1 MHHLDYTKTPLLVIW
16 EVTRG
21 CALACRHCRAATWD
35 FTDPGEL
42 STSEGKHLLDSI
54 HAMGTPIVVFTGG
67 DPLRRD
73 DLEELIA
80 HARGLGLKTGT
91 IPATGPRLT
100 RERILS
106 LRNAGLDQ
114 LALSLDAPTADEHDG
129 FRRVPGCFDKA
140 LEAAG
145 WARDAGL
152 ALQVN
157 TVFASWNAHH
167 GDAMAQ
173 LVAGLGPVFW
183 EVFFLV
189 PVGRGA
195 ALAPCSASELEALFG
210 VLHATSQRVPFVVKV
225 TEAPQY
231 RVYLAK
237 HPGAAPRNPARDSAP
252 LPSAHHHVGGA
263 LKDRRTGIN
272 SGKGFCFVDHRGLV
286 MPSGFLP
293 VPCGDVREGDLAT
306 IYREHPTF
314 VALRDPR
321 KLEGGCGACAWNDL
335 CGGSR
340 ARAFA
345 VTGNMFAAEPMCA
358 LARRLEEARTGQ
370 TGLVEGTRI
379 DP

>member
-1 MHHLDYTKTPLLVIW
+1 MFDLDYAKSPLLVIW

-21 CALACRHCRAATWD
+21 CALACQHCRAATWD
-35 FTDPGEL
+35 FTDPEEL
-42 STSEGKHLLDSI
+42 STDEGKRLIDGI
-54 HAMGTPIVVFTGG
+54 KAMGTPIVVFTGG

-80 HARGLGLKTGT
+80 HARSLGLKTGA
-91 IPATGPRLT
+91 IPATSPRLT
-100 RERILS
+100 RERVMKLKA
-106 LRNAGLDQ
+106 AGLEQ
-114 LALSLDAPTADEHDG
+114 MALSIDAPNAEEHDG

-140 LEAAG
+140 IEAAT
-145 WARDAGL
+145 WARDAGI

-157 TVFASWNAHH
+157 TVFAAWNAHH
-167 GDAMAQ
+167 GDAMVN

-195 ALAPCSASELEALFG
+195 DMTSCTPMQMETLFTI
-210 VLHATSQRVPFVVKV
+210 LHQASQRVPFIVKV

-237 HPGAAPRNPARDSAP
+237 QRHALPLHPARDTAP

-263 LKDRRTGIN
+263 LKGERRGIN
-272 SGKGFCFVDHRGLV
+272 SGKGFCFVDHHGEV

-293 VPCGDVREGDLAT
+293 AACGNVRERDLAT

-314 VALRDPR
+314 LALRDPE
-321 KLEGGCGACAWNDL
+321 KLEGGCGLCTWNDL

-340 ARAFA
+340 ARAFG
-345 VTGNMFAAEPMCA
+345 VTGNMFAAEPICE
-358 LARRLEEARTGQ
+358 LARRLESAPTPRHESDHTAS
-370 TGLVEGTRI
+370 E
-379 DP
+379 